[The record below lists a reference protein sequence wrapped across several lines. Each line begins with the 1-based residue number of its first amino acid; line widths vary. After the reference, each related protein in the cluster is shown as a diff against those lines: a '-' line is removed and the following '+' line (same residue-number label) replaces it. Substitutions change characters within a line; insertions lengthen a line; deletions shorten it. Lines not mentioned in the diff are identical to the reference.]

1 MNTAELV
8 YTPDE
13 IMTVTAARQLRSDDV
28 CIVGIGAP
36 SVACNLARLTHA
48 PDIRLIYESG
58 TIDTRPDVLPLSIGD
73 GELCETALVTVS
85 LPEMFRYWL
94 QAGRITIGFLGGA
107 QIDRYGNLNT
117 TVVGDYARPTVRL
130 PGAGGAPEIASG
142 CRRSYVI
149 MELTLRRFVERVDFV
164 TTFGH
169 GSGGDHRARLRLT
182 GQGPARVIT
191 DLCLLEP
198 DSETKELTVVA
209 LYPGVT
215 RELVQSRCG
224 WPLRFAENVAATP
237 APTPK
242 ELHALRALRER
253 TRAAHQKDD

>member
-1 MNTAELV
+1 MNTVEPI

-13 IMTVTAARQLRSDDV
+13 IMTVTAARQLRDQDV

-48 PDIRLIYESG
+48 PGIRLVYESG
-58 TIDTRPDVLPLSIGD
+58 TIDTHPDVLPLSIGD
-73 GELCETALVTVS
+73 GELCEAALVTVS

-107 QIDRYGNLNT
+107 QIDRFGNLNT

-142 CRRSYVI
+142 CRRNYVI
-149 MELTLRRFVERVDFV
+149 MELTLRRFVQQVDFI

-169 GSGGDHRARLRLT
+169 GTGGDHRARLGLT
-182 GQGPARVIT
+182 RGGPDRVIT
-191 DLCLLEP
+191 DLCIFEP
-198 DSETKELTVVA
+198 DSVTKELTVVA
-209 LYPGVT
+209 LYPGMT
-215 RELVQSRCG
+215 REFVQARCG
-224 WPLRFAENVAATP
+224 WPLRFSASVATTS
-237 APTPK
+237 APTPE
-242 ELHALRALRER
+242 ELHILRALRAR
-253 TRAAHQKDD
+253 TRVAHDTP